1 MTAIATM
8 AAITHDPRRSQR
20 RCTRPT
26 YPRRAFRYP
35 GAENSDRVTAIVI
48 LLVAVGTL
56 VGLGFAFGGP
66 ALAVLLVLAG
76 LLVLGWLVFLGFSR
90 RTAGDIPRQAD
101 EREFF
106 GPGGPDDPGR

>member
-1 MTAIATM
+1 MT
-8 AAITHDPRRSQR
+8 
-20 RCTRPT
+20 
-26 YPRRAFRYP
+26 
-35 GAENSDRVTAIVI
+35 GIVI
-48 LLVAVGTL
+48 MLVVVGAL

-90 RTAGDIPRQAD
+90 KTAGDVARHAD

-106 GPGGPDDPGR
+106 GPGGPDDPAR

>member
-1 MTAIATM
+1 MTI
-8 AAITHDPRRSQR
+8 
-20 RCTRPT
+20 
-26 YPRRAFRYP
+26 
-35 GAENSDRVTAIVI
+35 IVI
-48 LLVAVGTL
+48 VLVVVGAL

-76 LLVLGWLVFLGFSR
+76 LLVLGWLIFLGFSR
-90 RTAGDIPRQAD
+90 KTASDVARQAE